1 MERRSWPPEMGDH
14 KPALHFKRVAETLPE
29 EAEGHELTNSQLT
42 AGTWGSSVG
51 NVSVLDVLAS
61 G

>member
-1 MERRSWPPEMGDH
+1 MGDH
-14 KPALHFKRVAETLPE
+14 KPAPHSKRVAETLPG
-29 EAEGHELTNSQLT
+29 EAEGHKLTKSQLT